1 MLSLLAHA
9 LLLSISLGGQSLG
22 MPGFTF
28 FWEARRLR
36 ADGLHVRLAPPLP
49 PMPAAP
55 APVREPVSEGAT
67 LSAHLRPAPKKLAP
81 APVAARKV
89 ITNVVR
95 PKNLPSEP
103 REFRKAEELVMKPV
117 EQLES
122 SAQVE
127 EQAPAGVER
136 ARQVEILA
144 KTQREAR
151 RQEEL
156 RRDAALAEREAQQ
169 EATRT
174 EVAKQ
179 ELAKLEAKQEEARQE
194 LVRQEAAKQEL
205 AKEEAVKQETAR
217 QQAADVETAH
227 LEAAK
232 QEQARQQ
239 AARVE
244 AARQEAAK
252 QELAGREA
260 AKREAARQEA
270 ALQEAVRQEAALR
283 EAARQE
289 AARQEAARQEA
300 ARQEAARQE
309 AARQEAARQEMA
321 RQETARQ
328 EAARQE
334 TARQEAARQEAARQE
349 LAKKEQALA
358 ERAAQELAREDRLRQ
373 IGKQLDL
380 ERAQRENTVDRQANS
395 PLPTASSL
403 RRRWLFGR
411 ADPDRDLVLYADA
424 MSRKIEMNMT
434 IDMVRELVKQPH
446 TQPMVTIAVR
456 ADGSVEKVTF
466 EVSSGVPALD
476 DAIRKVIASQAPYG
490 AFSPSLAHR
499 YDVIEIRR
507 TWVFDYVIRLQ

>member
-1 MLSLLAHA
+1 M
-9 LLLSISLGGQSLG
+9 
-22 MPGFTF
+22 
-28 FWEARRLR
+28 
-36 ADGLHVRLAPPLP
+36 
-49 PMPAAP
+49 
-55 APVREPVSEGAT
+55 
-67 LSAHLRPAPKKLAP
+67 AHLLPAPKELAP
-81 APVAARKV
+81 APVAAHKAF
-89 ITNVVR
+89 TNVVR
-95 PKNLPSEP
+95 PQDLPSES
-103 REFRKAEELVMKPV
+103 REFREAEKLVMKPV
-117 EQLES
+117 EQLGP
-122 SAQVE
+122 SAQVA
-127 EQAPAGVER
+127 EQAPVDVGR
-136 ARQVEILA
+136 TRQAEILA
-144 KTQREAR
+144 ETQREAR
-151 RQEEL
+151 RQEKL
-156 RRDAALAEREAQQ
+156 RRDAALAGQEAQE

-179 ELAKLEAKQEEARQE
+179 ELSKLEAQQEEAN
-194 LVRQEAAKQEL
+194 QEL

-217 QQAADVETAH
+217 QQAADIEATR

-232 QEQARQQ
+232 QDQARQQ
-239 AARVE
+239 AALAE

-252 QELAGREA
+252 QEQAGLEA
-260 AKREAARQEA
+260 AKREEARQ
-270 ALQEAVRQEAALR
+270 

-309 AARQEAARQEMA
+309 AARQEAARQEAA
-321 RQETARQ
+321 RREATRQ
-328 EAARQE
+328 EAARE
-334 TARQEAARQEAARQE
+334 E

-358 ERAAQELAREDRLRQ
+358 ERAAQESAREERLRQ

-395 PLPTASSL
+395 LLPTASSL

-424 MSRKIEMNMT
+424 MSRKIELNMT
-434 IDMVRELVKQPH
+434 IDMVREVLKQPH
-446 TQPMVTIAVR
+446 TQPIVTIAVR

-490 AFSPSLAHR
+490 AFAPSLAHR

-507 TWVFDYVIRLQ
+507 TWVFDYAIRLQ

>member
-1 MLSLLAHA
+1 

-49 PMPAAP
+49 PVPAPP
-55 APVREPVSEGAT
+55 APVHERVSEGAT
-67 LSAHLRPAPKKLAP
+67 PLTNLAP
-81 APVAARKV
+81 APKELAPASVAAHKV

-95 PKNLPSEP
+95 PKDLPSEP
-103 REFRKAEELVMKPV
+103 KEFRKAEKLVMKPV
-117 EQLES
+117 EQLEP
-122 SAQVE
+122 SAQVA
-127 EQAPAGVER
+127 EQAPADVGR

-156 RRDAALAEREAQQ
+156 RRDAALAEQKAQE

-179 ELAKLEAKQEEARQE
+179 ELSKLEAKQEEARQE
-194 LVRQEAAKQEL
+194 LARQEAAKQEL

-217 QQAADVETAH
+217 QQAAEVEATR

-232 QEQARQQ
+232 QDQARQQ

-260 AKREAARQEA
+260 AKREEARQEAARQEA
-270 ALQEAVRQEAALR
+270 ARQEAAR
-283 EAARQE
+283 QETARQE

-309 AARQEAARQEMA
+309 AALQEAA

-328 EAARQE
+328 EV
-334 TARQEAARQEAARQE
+334 ARQEAARQEAARQE
-349 LAKKEQALA
+349 A
-358 ERAAQELAREDRLRQ
+358 AREDRLRQ

-424 MSRKIEMNMT
+424 MSRKIELNMT
-434 IDMVRELVKQPH
+434 INMVREVLKQPH
-446 TQPMVTIAVR
+446 TQPIVTVAVR

-490 AFSPSLAHR
+490 AFSPSLARR

-507 TWVFDYVIRLQ
+507 TWVFDYAIRLE

>member
-1 MLSLLAHA
+1 LITASTAQRAYWRSTTALLLSLLAHA

-49 PMPAAP
+49 PVLAPP
-55 APVREPVSEGAT
+55 APVHERVSEVAT
-67 LSAHLRPAPKKLAP
+67 PSAHLPPAPKASAP
-81 APVAARKV
+81 ATVAAHKV
-89 ITNVVR
+89 IANVVR
-95 PKNLPSEP
+95 PKDLPSEP

-117 EQLES
+117 EQLEP
-122 SAQVE
+122 SAQVA
-127 EQAPAGVER
+127 EQAPADVER
-136 ARQVEILA
+136 ARRVEILA

-156 RRDAALAEREAQQ
+156 RRDAALAEQEARE
-169 EATRT
+169 EATRA

-179 ELAKLEAKQEEARQE
+179 KLSKLEAKQEEARQE
-194 LVRQEAAKQEL
+194 LARQEAAKQEL
-205 AKEEAVKQETAR
+205 AKEEAVKQEAAR
-217 QQAADVETAH
+217 QQAAADVEAAR
-227 LEAAK
+227 LEAAT
-232 QEQARQQ
+232 QDQARQQ

-260 AKREAARQEA
+260 AKREEARREAARQEA
-270 ALQEAVRQEAALR
+270 AL
-283 EAARQE
+283 QE

-309 AARQEAARQEMA
+309 TARQDMA

-328 EAARQE
+328 EL
-334 TARQEAARQEAARQE
+334 T
-349 LAKKEQALA
+349 KKEQALA
-358 ERAAQELAREDRLRQ
+358 ERAAQESAREDRLRQ

-380 ERAQRENTVDRQANS
+380 ERAQRENAVNRQANS
-395 PLPTASSL
+395 PLRMASSL

-424 MSRKIEMNMT
+424 MSRKIELNVP
-434 IDMVRELVKQPH
+434 IDMVREVVKQPH
-446 TQPMVTIAVR
+446 TQPMVTVAVR

-476 DAIRKVIASQAPYG
+476 EAIRKVIASQAPYG
-490 AFSPSLAHR
+490 AFSPSLAR
-499 YDVIEIRR
+499 QYDVIEIRR
-507 TWVFDYVIRLQ
+507 TWVFDYAIRLQ

>member
-1 MLSLLAHA
+1 LLLSLLAHA

-49 PMPAAP
+49 PVLAPP
-55 APVREPVSEGAT
+55 APVHERVSEVAT
-67 LSAHLRPAPKKLAP
+67 PSAHLPPAPKASAP
-81 APVAARKV
+81 ATVAAHKV
-89 ITNVVR
+89 IANVVR
-95 PKNLPSEP
+95 PKDLPSEP

-117 EQLES
+117 EQLEP
-122 SAQVE
+122 SAQVA
-127 EQAPAGVER
+127 EQAPADVER
-136 ARQVEILA
+136 ARRVQILA

-156 RRDAALAEREAQQ
+156 RRDAALAEHEARE
-169 EATRT
+169 EATRA

-179 ELAKLEAKQEEARQE
+179 KLSKLEAKQEEARQE
-194 LVRQEAAKQEL
+194 LARQEAAKQEL
-205 AKEEAVKQETAR
+205 AKEEAVKQEAAR
-217 QQAADVETAH
+217 QQAAADVEAAR
-227 LEAAK
+227 LEAAT
-232 QEQARQQ
+232 QDQARQQ

-260 AKREAARQEA
+260 AKREEALQEAARQEA
-270 ALQEAVRQEAALR
+270 ARQDAARQEAARQEAAR
-283 EAARQE
+283 EEVARQE

-309 AARQEAARQEMA
+309 TARQDMA

-328 EAARQE
+328 EL
-334 TARQEAARQEAARQE
+334 T
-349 LAKKEQALA
+349 KKEQALA
-358 ERAAQELAREDRLRQ
+358 ERAAQESAREDRLRQ

-380 ERAQRENTVDRQANS
+380 ERAQRENAVNRQANS
-395 PLPTASSL
+395 PLPMASSL

-424 MSRKIEMNMT
+424 MSRKIELNVP
-434 IDMVRELVKQPH
+434 IDMVREVVKQPH
-446 TQPMVTIAVR
+446 TQPMVTVAVR

-476 DAIRKVIASQAPYG
+476 EAIRKVIASQAPYG
-490 AFSPSLAHR
+490 AFSPSLAR
-499 YDVIEIRR
+499 QYDVIEIRR
-507 TWVFDYVIRLQ
+507 TWVFDYAIRLQ

>member
-1 MLSLLAHA
+1 LLLSLLAHA
-9 LLLSISLGGQSLG
+9 LLLSISLGGQLLG

-28 FWEARRLR
+28 FWEAQRLR

-49 PMPAAP
+49 PAPAAP
-55 APVREPVSEGAT
+55 APLHERVSEGAT
-67 LSAHLRPAPKKLAP
+67 PLANLPP
-81 APVAARKV
+81 APVAAHKV
-89 ITNVVR
+89 ITNLVR
-95 PKNLPSEP
+95 PKVLSSEP
-103 REFRKAEELVMKPV
+103 GEFRQAEKLVMKPV
-117 EQLES
+117 EQLAP
-122 SAQVE
+122 SAPVA
-127 EQAPAGVER
+127 EQPPADVGR
-136 ARQVEILA
+136 GRQAEVLA
-144 KTQREAR
+144 KTRREAR

-156 RRDAALAEREAQQ
+156 RRDAASAGQEAQE

-174 EVAKQ
+174 E
-179 ELAKLEAKQEEARQE
+179 LARQALSKLEAKQEEARQE
-194 LVRQEAAKQEL
+194 LARQEAAKQEL
-205 AKEEAVKQETAR
+205 AREEAVKQETAR
-217 QQAADVETAH
+217 QQAADVEATR

-244 AARQEAAK
+244 AARQEAAM

-260 AKREAARQEA
+260 AKREEAR
-270 ALQEAVRQEAALR
+270 QEAVRQEAALR
-283 EAARQE
+283 DVARQEVARQE

-309 AARQEAARQEMA
+309 AARQAA
-321 RQETARQ
+321 ARQ

-334 TARQEAARQEAARQE
+334 AARQEAARQEAARQE
-349 LAKKEQALA
+349 LAKKEQALV
-358 ERAAQELAREDRLRQ
+358 ERAAEESAREDRLRQ

-395 PLPTASSL
+395 PLPTASGL

-424 MSRKIEMNMT
+424 MSRKIELNMT
-434 IDMVRELVKQPH
+434 MDMVRDVLKQPH

-507 TWVFDYVIRLQ
+507 TWVFDYAIRLQ

>member
-1 MLSLLAHA
+1 
-9 LLLSISLGGQSLG
+9 

-49 PMPAAP
+49 PVLAP
-55 APVREPVSEGAT
+55 SAPVHEPVSEVASP
-67 LSAHLRPAPKKLAP
+67 SAHLPPAPKELAP
-81 APVAARKV
+81 APVAAHK
-89 ITNVVR
+89 IIANEVR
-95 PKNLPSEP
+95 PKDLPSEP
-103 REFRKAEELVMKPV
+103 REFRKAEELVVKPV
-117 EQLES
+117 EQLEPP
-122 SAQVE
+122 AQVV
-127 EQAPAGVER
+127 EQAPADVER
-136 ARQVEILA
+136 ARQLEILA

-156 RRDAALAEREAQQ
+156 RRDAALAEQEAQQ

-217 QQAADVETAH
+217 QQAADVETAR

-252 QELAGREA
+252 QELAGREV
-260 AKREAARQEA
+260 AKREEARQE
-270 ALQEAVRQEAALR
+270 VV
-283 EAARQE
+283 RQE

-300 ARQEAARQE
+300 ARQNAARQE
-309 AARQEAARQEMA
+309 TARQDMA

-328 EAARQE
+328 E
-334 TARQEAARQEAARQE
+334 
-349 LAKKEQALA
+349 LAKKEQVLA
-358 ERAAQELAREDRLRQ
+358 ERAAQESAREDRLRQ

-380 ERAQRENTVDRQANS
+380 ERAQRENAVSRQANS
-395 PLPTASSL
+395 PLPIASSL

-411 ADPDRDLVLYADA
+411 ADPDGDLVLYADA
-424 MSRKIEMNMT
+424 MSRKIELNMT
-434 IDMVRELVKQPH
+434 IDMVRELVRQPH
-446 TQPMVTIAVR
+446 TQPMVTVAVR

-490 AFSPSLAHR
+490 AFSPALAR
-499 YDVIEIRR
+499 QYDVIEIRR
-507 TWVFDYVIRLQ
+507 TWVFDYAIRLQ

>member
-1 MLSLLAHA
+1 LAH
-9 LLLSISLGGQSLG
+9 
-22 MPGFTF
+22 
-28 FWEARRLR
+28 
-36 ADGLHVRLAPPLP
+36 LP
-49 PMPAAP
+49 
-55 APVREPVSEGAT
+55 
-67 LSAHLRPAPKKLAP
+67 PAPKALGP
-81 APVAARKV
+81 APVAQRKV

-95 PKNLPSEP
+95 PKDLPSEP
-103 REFRKAEELVMKPV
+103 REFRKAEKLVMKPV
-117 EQLES
+117 EQLEP
-122 SAQVE
+122 SAQVA
-127 EQAPAGVER
+127 EQAAADVGR

-144 KTQREAR
+144 RTQREAR

-156 RRDAALAEREAQQ
+156 RRDAALAGPEEAQE
-169 EATRT
+169 EATRP

-179 ELAKLEAKQEEARQE
+179 ELSTLEAKQEETRQE
-194 LVRQEAAKQEL
+194 LARREAAKQEL
-205 AKEEAVKQETAR
+205 AKEEAVKQ
-217 QQAADVETAH
+217 D
-227 LEAAK
+227 
-232 QEQARQQ
+232 QARQQ

-244 AARQEAAK
+244 AARQEAEQ

-260 AKREAARQEA
+260 AKREEARQEA
-270 ALQEAVRQEAALR
+270 ARQEAVRQEAAR
-283 EAARQE
+283 QEAARQEAARQEAVRQE

-309 AARQEAARQEMA
+309 AARQEAAQQEV
-321 RQETARQ
+321 ARQ

-334 TARQEAARQEAARQE
+334 AARQEAARQEAARQE

-358 ERAAQELAREDRLRQ
+358 ERAAQESAREDRLRQ

-424 MSRKIEMNMT
+424 MSRKIELNMT
-434 IDMVRELVKQPH
+434 IDMVRELLKQPH

-507 TWVFDYVIRLQ
+507 TWVFDYAIRLQ

>member
-1 MLSLLAHA
+1 LLLSLLAHA

-28 FWEARRLR
+28 FWETRRLR

-49 PMPAAP
+49 PVPAPP
-55 APVREPVSEGAT
+55 APVREPVSEVAT
-67 LSAHLRPAPKKLAP
+67 PSAHLPPAPKELAP
-81 APVAARKV
+81 APVAAYKV
-89 ITNVVR
+89 IADVVR
-95 PKNLPSEP
+95 PKDLPSEP

-117 EQLES
+117 EQLEPS
-122 SAQVE
+122 VQVV
-127 EQAPAGVER
+127 EQAPADVER

-156 RRDAALAEREAQQ
+156 RRDTALAEQEAQ
-169 EATRT
+169 EEVTRA

-194 LVRQEAAKQEL
+194 LVRQEAARQEL
-205 AKEEAVKQETAR
+205 AKEEAVKQEA
-217 QQAADVETAH
+217 
-227 LEAAK
+227 
-232 QEQARQQ
+232 ARQQ

-260 AKREAARQEA
+260 AKREEARQEA
-270 ALQEAVRQEAALR
+270 ARQDAARQDAARQDAARQEVARQEAT
-283 EAARQE
+283 RQE

-300 ARQEAARQE
+300 ARQD
-309 AARQEAARQEMA
+309 MA
-321 RQETARQ
+321 RQET
-328 EAARQE
+328 
-334 TARQEAARQEAARQE
+334 ARQE

-358 ERAAQELAREDRLRQ
+358 ERAAQESAREDRLRQ

-380 ERAQRENTVDRQANS
+380 EQAQRENAVNRQANS
-395 PLPTASSL
+395 PLPIASSL

-411 ADPDRDLVLYADA
+411 ADPDGDLVLYADA
-424 MSRKIEMNMT
+424 MSRKIELNMT

-446 TQPMVTIAVR
+446 TQPMVTVAVR

-490 AFSPSLAHR
+490 AFSPSLAR
-499 YDVIEIRR
+499 QYDVIEIRR
-507 TWVFDYVIRLQ
+507 TWVFDYAIRLQ

>member
-1 MLSLLAHA
+1 MAS
-9 LLLSISLGGQSLG
+9 
-22 MPGFTF
+22 
-28 FWEARRLR
+28 
-36 ADGLHVRLAPPLP
+36 
-49 PMPAAP
+49 
-55 APVREPVSEGAT
+55 
-67 LSAHLRPAPKKLAP
+67 
-81 APVAARKV
+81 APVAAHKV

-95 PKNLPSEP
+95 PRNLPSEP
-103 REFRKAEELVMKPV
+103 REFGKAEKLVIQPV
-117 EQLES
+117 EQLEP
-122 SAQVE
+122 SAQVA
-127 EQAPAGVER
+127 EQAPTDVGR

-151 RQEEL
+151 RQEKL
-156 RRDAALAEREAQQ
+156 RRDAALAGQE

-179 ELAKLEAKQEEARQE
+179 ELSKLEAQQEEAKQELA
-194 LVRQEAAKQEL
+194 RQEAAKQEL
-205 AKEEAVKQETAR
+205 AKEEAVRQETAR
-217 QQAADVETAH
+217 QQAADLEATR

-232 QEQARQQ
+232 QDQARQQ
-239 AARVE
+239 VARVE
-244 AARQEAAK
+244 AARQETAK

-260 AKREAARQEA
+260 AKREEARQEAARQEA
-270 ALQEAVRQEAALR
+270 ARQVV
-283 EAARQE
+283 ARQE

-300 ARQEAARQE
+300 ARQETARQEVARQE

-321 RQETARQ
+321 RQEAARQEVARQ

-334 TARQEAARQEAARQE
+334 AARQEVARQEAARQVVARQEAARQEAARQE

-358 ERAAQELAREDRLRQ
+358 ERAAQESAREDRLRQ
-373 IGKQLDL
+373 IGRQLDL
-380 ERAQRENTVDRQANS
+380 ERAQRENTADRQVNS

-411 ADPDRDLVLYADA
+411 ADSDRDLVLYADA
-424 MSRKIEMNMT
+424 MSRKIELNMT
-434 IDMVRELVKQPH
+434 IDMVREVLKQPH

-490 AFSPSLAHR
+490 AFSPSLARR

-507 TWVFDYVIRLQ
+507 TWVFDYAIRLQ

>member
-1 MLSLLAHA
+1 MHLITASTAQRPYWRSTTALLLSLLAHA

-36 ADGLHVRLAPPLP
+36 ADGLHVRLAPPSP
-49 PMPAAP
+49 PVP
-55 APVREPVSEGAT
+55 APPARVHERVSERAT
-67 LSAHLRPAPKKLAP
+67 PLAHLPPAPKALGP
-81 APVAARKV
+81 APVAQRKV

-95 PKNLPSEP
+95 PKDLPSEP
-103 REFRKAEELVMKPV
+103 REFRKAEKLVMKPV
-117 EQLES
+117 EQLEP
-122 SAQVE
+122 SAQVA
-127 EQAPAGVER
+127 EQAAADVGR

-144 KTQREAR
+144 RTQREAR

-156 RRDAALAEREAQQ
+156 RRDAALAGPEAQ
-169 EATRT
+169 EKATRP

-179 ELAKLEAKQEEARQE
+179 ELSTLEAKQEETRQE
-194 LVRQEAAKQEL
+194 LARQEAAKQEL
-205 AKEEAVKQETAR
+205 AKEEAVKQ
-217 QQAADVETAH
+217 D
-227 LEAAK
+227 
-232 QEQARQQ
+232 QARQQ

-244 AARQEAAK
+244 AARQEAEQ

-260 AKREAARQEA
+260 AKREEARQEAARQEA
-270 ALQEAVRQEAALR
+270 VRQ

-309 AARQEAARQEMA
+309 AARQEAARQDMA
-321 RQETARQ
+321 RQET
-328 EAARQE
+328 
-334 TARQEAARQEAARQE
+334 ARQE

-358 ERAAQELAREDRLRQ
+358 ERAAQESAREDRLRQ

-380 ERAQRENTVDRQANS
+380 ERAQRENAVDRQANP
-395 PLPTASSL
+395 PLPIASSL

-411 ADPDRDLVLYADA
+411 ADPDGDLVLYADA
-424 MSRKIEMNMT
+424 MSRKIELNMT

-446 TQPMVTIAVR
+446 TQPLVTVAVR

-490 AFSPSLAHR
+490 AFSPSLAR
-499 YDVIEIRR
+499 QYDVIEIRR
-507 TWVFDYVIRLQ
+507 TWVFDYAIRLQ

>member
-1 MLSLLAHA
+1 
-9 LLLSISLGGQSLG
+9 LG
-22 MPGFTF
+22 
-28 FWEARRLR
+28 
-36 ADGLHVRLAPPLP
+36 
-49 PMPAAP
+49 
-55 APVREPVSEGAT
+55 
-67 LSAHLRPAPKKLAP
+67 P
-81 APVAARKV
+81 APVAQRKV

-95 PKNLPSEP
+95 PKDLPSEP
-103 REFRKAEELVMKPV
+103 REFRKAEKLVMKPV
-117 EQLES
+117 EQLEP
-122 SAQVE
+122 SAQVA
-127 EQAPAGVER
+127 EQAAADVGR

-144 KTQREAR
+144 RTQREAR

-156 RRDAALAEREAQQ
+156 RRDAALAGPEAQ
-169 EATRT
+169 EKATRP

-179 ELAKLEAKQEEARQE
+179 ELSTLEAKQEETRQE
-194 LVRQEAAKQEL
+194 LARREAAKQEL
-205 AKEEAVKQETAR
+205 AKEEAVKQ
-217 QQAADVETAH
+217 D
-227 LEAAK
+227 
-232 QEQARQQ
+232 QARQQ

-244 AARQEAAK
+244 AARQEAEQ

-260 AKREAARQEA
+260 AKREEARQEA
-270 ALQEAVRQEAALR
+270 TRQEAVRQEAAR
-283 EAARQE
+283 QEAARQEAVRQE

-309 AARQEAARQEMA
+309 AARQEAAQQEV
-321 RQETARQ
+321 ARQ

-334 TARQEAARQEAARQE
+334 AARQEAARQEAARQE

-358 ERAAQELAREDRLRQ
+358 ERAAQESAREDRLRQ

-424 MSRKIEMNMT
+424 MSRKIELNMT
-434 IDMVRELVKQPH
+434 IDMVREMLKQPH

-507 TWVFDYVIRLQ
+507 TWVFDYAIRLQ

>member
-1 MLSLLAHA
+1 
-9 LLLSISLGGQSLG
+9 
-22 MPGFTF
+22 
-28 FWEARRLR
+28 
-36 ADGLHVRLAPPLP
+36 
-49 PMPAAP
+49 
-55 APVREPVSEGAT
+55 
-67 LSAHLRPAPKKLAP
+67 
-81 APVAARKV
+81 
-89 ITNVVR
+89 
-95 PKNLPSEP
+95 
-103 REFRKAEELVMKPV
+103 MKPV
-117 EQLES
+117 EQLEP
-122 SAQVE
+122 SAQVV
-127 EQAPAGVER
+127 EQAPADVER

-144 KTQREAR
+144 RTQREAR
-151 RQEEL
+151 RQEAL
-156 RRDAALAEREAQQ
+156 RRDAALAEQEAQQ

-217 QQAADVETAH
+217 QQAADVETAR

-260 AKREAARQEA
+260 AKREEARQEA
-270 ALQEAVRQEAALR
+270 V
-283 EAARQE
+283 RQE
-289 AARQEAARQEA
+289 AARQEAARQN
-300 ARQEAARQE
+300 
-309 AARQEAARQEMA
+309 
-321 RQETARQ
+321 
-328 EAARQE
+328 AARQE
-334 TARQEAARQEAARQE
+334 TARQDMARQETARQE

-358 ERAAQELAREDRLRQ
+358 ERAAQESAREDRLRQ

-380 ERAQRENTVDRQANS
+380 ERSQRENAVNRQANS
-395 PLPTASSL
+395 PLPIASSL
-403 RRRWLFGR
+403 RRRWMFGR
-411 ADPDRDLVLYADA
+411 ADPDGDLVLYADA
-424 MSRKIEMNMT
+424 MSRKIELNMT

-446 TQPMVTIAVR
+446 TQPMVTVAVR

-490 AFSPSLAHR
+490 AFSPSLAR
-499 YDVIEIRR
+499 QYDVIEIRR
-507 TWVFDYVIRLQ
+507 TWVFDYAIRLQ

>member
-1 MLSLLAHA
+1 LA
-9 LLLSISLGGQSLG
+9 
-22 MPGFTF
+22 
-28 FWEARRLR
+28 
-36 ADGLHVRLAPPLP
+36 
-49 PMPAAP
+49 
-55 APVREPVSEGAT
+55 
-67 LSAHLRPAPKKLAP
+67 LAP
-81 APVAARKV
+81 APVAAHKV

-95 PKNLPSEP
+95 PKDPPSEP
-103 REFRKAEELVMKPV
+103 SEFRKAEKLVMKPV
-117 EQLES
+117 EQLEP
-122 SAQVE
+122 SAQVA
-127 EQAPAGVER
+127 EQAAADVGR

-144 KTQREAR
+144 RTQREAR

-156 RRDAALAEREAQQ
+156 RRDAALAGPEEAQE
-169 EATRT
+169 EATRP

-179 ELAKLEAKQEEARQE
+179 KLSKLEAKQEESRQE
-194 LVRQEAAKQEL
+194 LARQEAAKQEL

-217 QQAADVETAH
+217 QQAADIEAAR

-232 QEQARQQ
+232 QDQARQE

-260 AKREAARQEA
+260 AKREEALQEAARQEM
-270 ALQEAVRQEAALR
+270 
-283 EAARQE
+283 ARQE

-309 AARQEAARQEMA
+309 AARQE
-321 RQETARQ
+321 
-328 EAARQE
+328 
-334 TARQEAARQEAARQE
+334 
-349 LAKKEQALA
+349 LAKREQALA
-358 ERAAQELAREDRLRQ
+358 ERAAQESAREDRLRQ

-424 MSRKIEMNMT
+424 MSRKIELNMT
-434 IDMVRELVKQPH
+434 IDMVRELLKQPH

-507 TWVFDYVIRLQ
+507 TWVFDYAIRLQ